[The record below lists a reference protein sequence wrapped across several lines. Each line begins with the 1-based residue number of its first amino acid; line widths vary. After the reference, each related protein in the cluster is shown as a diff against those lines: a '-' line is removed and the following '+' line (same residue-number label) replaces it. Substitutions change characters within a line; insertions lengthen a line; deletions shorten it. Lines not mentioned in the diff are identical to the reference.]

1 MTDRNVQSA
10 LTRAALYRVL
20 GGAWAY
26 PTGARL
32 AELARL
38 AGDLADAPPVPALRD
53 PLAAFVAAARGA
65 DPAALGDEYV
75 FLFDR
80 QVRCSPY
87 EGAYGDGPRLAG
99 KSAALADVAGFYA
112 AFGVGPADAR
122 PDMEDHIGAELEF
135 MSVLALKEAWA
146 RCSDD
151 EEGVEVVCGAQVSFL
166 RDHLGHWAETFADEV
181 TAATPVSYYTSA
193 ARLLEAWI
201 RAEHDALGVTPGRLA
216 GRLGTDPLHEDA
228 FTCPMAD
235 PASPETTQPG

>member
-1 MTDRNVQSA
+1 MTDQTTLHA
-10 LTRAALYRVL
+10 LARAAFYRLL

-32 AELARL
+32 EHLARL
-38 AGDLADAPPVPALRD
+38 AGELSAAPPGPALRD
-53 PLAAFVAAARGA
+53 PLAAFAAAVLGA

-87 EGAYGDGPRLAG
+87 EGAYGDGPGLAG

-146 RCSDD
+146 LGEDD
-151 EEGVEVVCGAQVSFL
+151 AEGVEVVRGAQVSFL
-166 RDHLGHWAETFADEV
+166 RDHLGRWAETFADEV
-181 TAATPVSYYTSA
+181 VAATPVSYYTSA
-193 ARLLEAWI
+193 ARLLKTWI
-201 RAEHDALGVTPGRLA
+201 SVDGDGLGVAPSRLA
-216 GRLGTDPLHEDA
+216 GRLGHDPLHEDT

-235 PASPETTQPG
+235 PAPPEGR

>member
-1 MTDRNVQSA
+1 MTDQTILHA
-10 LTRAALYRVL
+10 LARAAFYRLL
-20 GGAWAY
+20 GGVWAY

-32 AELARL
+32 EHLARL
-38 AGDLADAPPVPALRD
+38 AGELADAPPVPALRD
-53 PLAAFVAAARGA
+53 PLATFAAAALGA

-87 EGAYGDGPRLAG
+87 EGAYGDGPGLAG

-122 PDMEDHIGAELEF
+122 PDTEDHIGAELEF

-146 RCSDD
+146 VGEHDP
-151 EEGVEVVCGAQVSFL
+151 EGVEVVRGAQVSFL
-166 RDHLGHWAETFADEV
+166 RDHLGRWVETFADEV
-181 TAATPVSYYTSA
+181 SAATPVSYYTSA
-193 ARLLEAWI
+193 ARLLKAWI
-201 RAEHDALGVTPGRLA
+201 SIACDGLGVAPARLA
-216 GRLGTDPLHEDA
+216 GRLGHDPLHEDT

-235 PASPETTQPG
+235 PAPPEGR